1 VTRHPAQGFGEPR
14 GGAPTDGAAA
24 EPVRVLVVDDIQQ
37 VREGLARVL
46 GQLGGIEV
54 VGTAGDGVEA
64 VELAGTTDP
73 QVVVMD
79 LRMPNM
85 GGVEATREILAR
97 QADVSV
103 LMLSAYGD
111 ESLVIEALM
120 AGARGYL
127 LKGAPASELADAI
140 TGAVAGE
147 ARIAGQVTRPLLE
160 KLVETLG
167 RERDTREATEEARR
181 ASEHQRRREQ
191 QFATVTAHE
200 LRTPVAGLLGSL
212 VTLERLCAP
221 DRLPPQAQELLAAST
236 RQARR
241 LARLVEDFA
250 VVAKDSD
257 GGILVNPTRVAI
269 DQVVEAVVAEL
280 DEQSAARVRADVAL
294 GLRAWAD
301 QDRLAQVLAN
311 LVRNALQFSPPE
323 SPVDV
328 TARPGPDP
336 GTVLIVVDDR
346 GPGIPAERLPQLF
359 DRFGERAPSESG
371 GLGVGLWIVRELL
384 TAMDGDVRVERNAD
398 GGASLRV
405 TVPAAAGD

>member
-1 VTRHPAQGFGEPR
+1 MT
-14 GGAPTDGAAA
+14 APDG
-24 EPVRVLVVDDIQQ
+24 PVRVLVVDDIQQ

-97 QADVSV
+97 QAEVSV

-140 TGAVAGE
+140 AGAVAGE

-160 KLVETLG
+160 RLVETLG
-167 RERDTREATEEARR
+167 RERETREASEEARR

-221 DRLPPQAQELLAAST
+221 DRLPPQALELLAAST

-257 GGILVNPTRVAI
+257 SGILVNPTRVAV

-280 DEQSAARVRADVAL
+280 DEQSAARVRVEVAP
-294 GLRAWAD
+294 GLRAWVD

-311 LVRNALQFSPPE
+311 LVRNALQFSPPA

-328 TARPGPDP
+328 TARPGQDP
-336 GTVLIVVDDR
+336 ATALIVVDDR
-346 GPGIPAERLPQLF
+346 GPGIPPERLPQLF
-359 DRFGERAPSESG
+359 DRFGERAPNETA

-405 TVPAAAGD
+405 TVPAAADD

>member
-1 VTRHPAQGFGEPR
+1 VT
-14 GGAPTDGAAA
+14 APDG
-24 EPVRVLVVDDIQQ
+24 PVRVLVVDDIQQ

-97 QADVSV
+97 QAEVSV

-140 TGAVAGE
+140 AGAVAGE

-160 KLVETLG
+160 RLVETLG
-167 RERDTREATEEARR
+167 RERETREASEEAQR

-221 DRLPPQAQELLAAST
+221 DRLPPQAQDLLAAST

-257 GGILVNPTRVAI
+257 GGILVNPTRVAV

-280 DEQSAARVRADVAL
+280 DEQSAARVRVEVAP

-311 LVRNALQFSPPE
+311 LVRNALQFSPPA

-328 TARPGPDP
+328 TARPGQDP
-336 GTVLIVVDDR
+336 GTALIVVDDR
-346 GPGIPAERLPQLF
+346 GPGIPPERLPQLF
-359 DRFGERAPSESG
+359 DRFGERAPSETA

-405 TVPAAAGD
+405 TVPAAADD

>member
-1 VTRHPAQGFGEPR
+1 MKK
-14 GGAPTDGAAA
+14 APDG
-24 EPVRVLVVDDIQQ
+24 PVRVLVVDDIQQ

-97 QADVSV
+97 QAEVSV

-140 TGAVAGE
+140 AGAVAGE

-160 KLVETLG
+160 KLVETLD
-167 RERDTREATEEARR
+167 RERETREVAEEARR

-221 DRLPPQAQELLAAST
+221 DQLQLPAPAQELLTAST

-257 GGILVNPTRVAI
+257 SGILVNPTRV
-269 DQVVEAVVAEL
+269 DVDLVVEAVVAEL
-280 DEQSAARVRADVAL
+280 DKQSAARVRVTAAP
-294 GLRAWAD
+294 GLRAWVD

-311 LVRNALQFSPPE
+311 LVRNALQYSPPE

-328 TARPGPDP
+328 ASGPGPVPD
-336 GTVLIVVDDR
+336 TVQIAVDDR
-346 GPGIPAERLPQLF
+346 GPGIPAERLPELF
-359 DRFGERAPSESG
+359 DRFGERAPDQTG

-384 TAMDGDVRVERNAD
+384 TAMHGDVRVERNAD
-398 GGASLRV
+398 GGASLQV

>member
-1 VTRHPAQGFGEPR
+1 MNR
-14 GGAPTDGAAA
+14 APA
-24 EPVRVLVVDDIQQ
+24 EPVRVLVVDDIPQ

-46 GQLGGIEV
+46 DQLGGIEV
-54 VGTAGDGVEA
+54 VGIAGDGLEA
-64 VELAGTTDP
+64 VELAGVTDP

-85 GGVEATREILAR
+85 GGVEATREIVAR

-140 TGAVAGE
+140 AGAVAGE
-147 ARIAGQVTRPLLE
+147 ARLAGQVTRPLLE
-160 KLVETLG
+160 KLVESLG
-167 RERDTREATEEARR
+167 RERETREVAEEARR

-212 VTLERLCAP
+212 VTLERLRAP
-221 DRLPPQAQELLAAST
+221 DQLPPQAQELLAAST

-257 GGILVNPTRVAI
+257 SAILVNPTRVEV
-269 DQVVEAVVAEL
+269 DLVVEAVVAEL
-280 DEQSAARVRADVAL
+280 DQQGAARVRVDTTP
-294 GLRAWAD
+294 GLRAWVD

-311 LVRNALQFSPPE
+311 LVRNALQYSPPE

-328 TARPGPDP
+328 VAGPGPDP
-336 GTVLIVVDDR
+336 GTVQIAVDDR
-346 GPGIPAERLPQLF
+346 GPGIPSDQLPQLF
-359 DRFGERAPSESG
+359 DRFGERPPSQTG

>member
-1 VTRHPAQGFGEPR
+1 VTRSPGSPAEP
-14 GGAPTDGAAA
+14 A
-24 EPVRVLVVDDIQQ
+24 EPVRVLVVDDIEQ
-37 VREGLARVL
+37 VREGLARLL

-64 VELAGTTDP
+64 VELVGILRP

-79 LRMPNM
+79 LRMPSM
-85 GGVEATREILAR
+85 DGVEATRQIVAR
-97 QADVSV
+97 HAGVEV

-127 LKGAPASELADAI
+127 LKGAAAAELADAI

-160 KLVETLG
+160 KLVDTLG
-167 RERDTREATEEARR
+167 RERETRRAAEQARR

-212 VTLERLCAP
+212 VTLERLFGP
-221 DRLPPQAQELLAAST
+221 ERLPALALELLAAST

-250 VVAKDSD
+250 VVARETE
-257 GGILVNPTRVAI
+257 GGILMNPARVEVA
-269 DQVVEAVVAEL
+269 QVLDAVVGEL
-280 DEQSAARVRADVAL
+280 DQQAATRLRVEVTP

-301 QDRLAQVLAN
+301 QDRFVQALTN
-311 LVRNALQFSPPE
+311 LVRNALQYSPDGT
-323 SPVDV
+323 PVDV
-328 TARPGPDP
+328 AAGPGQGP
-336 GTVLIVVDDR
+336 GTVQVTVDDR

-359 DRFGERAPSESG
+359 DRFGERTPGQTG
-371 GLGVGLWIVRELL
+371 GLGVGLWIARELL
-384 TAMDGDVRVERNAD
+384 TAMHGEVRVERNAN
-398 GGASLRV
+398 GGASVRV
-405 TVPAAAGD
+405 TVPAAADEGPPAG

>member
-1 VTRHPAQGFGEPR
+1 VSRPPGSPAEP
-14 GGAPTDGAAA
+14 A
-24 EPVRVLVVDDIQQ
+24 EPVRVLVVDDIEQ
-37 VREGLARVL
+37 VREGLARLL

-64 VELAGTTDP
+64 VEAVGVHRP
-73 QVVVMD
+73 QVVIMD

-85 GGVEATREILAR
+85 DGVEATRQIVAR
-97 QADVSV
+97 HVGVVV

-127 LKGAPASELADAI
+127 LKGAAAAELADAI

-160 KLVETLG
+160 KLVDTLG
-167 RERDTREATEEARR
+167 RERETRRTAEQARR

-212 VTLERLCAP
+212 VTLERLFGP
-221 DRLPPQAQELLAAST
+221 ERLPAQALELLAAST

-250 VVAKDSD
+250 VVAKETE
-257 GGILVNPTRVAI
+257 GGILINPARV
-269 DQVVEAVVAEL
+269 QVAEVLDAVVGEL
-280 DEQSAARVRADVAL
+280 DQQAATRLRVEVTP

-301 QDRLAQVLAN
+301 QDRLVQALTN
-311 LVRNALQFSPPE
+311 LVRNALQYSPDGT
-323 SPVDV
+323 PVDV
-328 TARPGPDP
+328 AAGPGQGP
-336 GTVLIVVDDR
+336 GSVQVTVDDR
-346 GPGIPAERLPQLF
+346 GPGIPAERLAQLF
-359 DRFGERAPSESG
+359 DRFGERTPGQTG
-371 GLGVGLWIVRELL
+371 GLGVGMWIARELL
-384 TAMDGDVRVERNAD
+384 TAMHGDVRVERNAD
-398 GGASLRV
+398 GGASVRV
-405 TVPAAAGD
+405 TVPAAADDAPPAG

>member
-1 VTRHPAQGFGEPR
+1 VTRSPGSPAGP
-14 GGAPTDGAAA
+14 A
-24 EPVRVLVVDDIQQ
+24 EPVRVLVVDDIEQ
-37 VREGLARVL
+37 VREGLARLL

-64 VELAGTTDP
+64 VELVGVHRP

-79 LRMPNM
+79 LRMPRM
-85 GGVEATREILAR
+85 DGVEATRQIVAR
-97 QADVSV
+97 HAGVEV

-127 LKGAPASELADAI
+127 LKGAAAAELADAI

-160 KLVETLG
+160 KLVDTLG
-167 RERDTREATEEARR
+167 RERETRRAAEQARR

-212 VTLERLCAP
+212 VTLERLFAP
-221 DRLPPQAQELLAAST
+221 ERLPALALELLAAST

-250 VVAKDSD
+250 VVVRETE
-257 GGILVNPTRVAI
+257 GGILMNPTRVEVA
-269 DQVVEAVVAEL
+269 QVLDAVAGEL
-280 DEQSAARVRADVAL
+280 DQQAATRLRVEVTP

-301 QDRLAQVLAN
+301 QDRLVQALTN
-311 LVRNALQFSPPE
+311 LVRNALQYSPDGT
-323 SPVDV
+323 PVDV
-328 TARPGPDP
+328 AAGPGQGP
-336 GTVLIVVDDR
+336 GTGTVQVTVDDR

-359 DRFGERAPSESG
+359 DRFGERTPGQTG
-371 GLGVGLWIVRELL
+371 GLGVGLWIARELL
-384 TAMDGDVRVERNAD
+384 TAMHGEVRVDRNAN
-398 GGASLRV
+398 GGASVRV
-405 TVPAAAGD
+405 TVPAAADDGAPPAP

>member
-1 VTRHPAQGFGEPR
+1 VTRSPGSPAEP
-14 GGAPTDGAAA
+14 A
-24 EPVRVLVVDDIQQ
+24 EPVRVLVVDDIEQ
-37 VREGLARVL
+37 VREGLARLL

-64 VELAGTTDP
+64 VELVGVHRP

-79 LRMPNM
+79 LRMPSM
-85 GGVEATREILAR
+85 DGVEATRQIVAR
-97 QADVSV
+97 HAGVEV

-127 LKGAPASELADAI
+127 LKGAAAAELADAI

-160 KLVETLG
+160 KLVDTLG
-167 RERDTREATEEARR
+167 RERETRRAAEQARR

-212 VTLERLCAP
+212 VTLERLSAP
-221 DRLPPQAQELLAAST
+221 ERLPPQALELLGAAT

-250 VVAKDSD
+250 VVAKETE
-257 GGILVNPTRVAI
+257 GGILLNPARV
-269 DQVVEAVVAEL
+269 VVAEVL
-280 DEQSAARVRADVAL
+280 DAVVGELDRQAATRLRVEVAP

-301 QDRLAQVLAN
+301 QDRLVQALTN
-311 LVRNALQFSPPE
+311 LVRNALQYSPDGT
-323 SPVDV
+323 PVDV
-328 TARPGPDP
+328 AAGPGQDP
-336 GTVLIVVDDR
+336 GTVQVTIDDR

-359 DRFGERAPSESG
+359 DRFGERTPGRTG
-371 GLGVGLWIVRELL
+371 GLGVGLWIARSLL
-384 TAMDGDVRVERNAD
+384 TAMRGDVRVERNAD
-398 GGASLRV
+398 GGASARV
-405 TVPAAAGD
+405 TVPAAADGAAPPR

>member
-1 VTRHPAQGFGEPR
+1 VTRSPGSPAEP
-14 GGAPTDGAAA
+14 A
-24 EPVRVLVVDDIQQ
+24 EPVRVLVVDDIEQ
-37 VREGLARVL
+37 VRDGLARLL

-64 VELAGTTDP
+64 VELVGVHRP

-79 LRMPNM
+79 LRMPSM
-85 GGVEATREILAR
+85 DGVEATRQIVAR
-97 QADVSV
+97 HAGVEV

-127 LKGAPASELADAI
+127 LKGAAAAELADAI

-160 KLVETLG
+160 KLVDTLG
-167 RERDTREATEEARR
+167 RERETRRAAEQARR

-212 VTLERLCAP
+212 VTLERLFGP
-221 DRLPPQAQELLAAST
+221 ERLPALALELLAAST

-250 VVAKDSD
+250 VVARETE
-257 GGILVNPTRVAI
+257 GGILMNPARVEVA
-269 DQVVEAVVAEL
+269 QVLDAVVGEL
-280 DEQSAARVRADVAL
+280 DQQAATRLRVEVTP

-301 QDRLAQVLAN
+301 QDRLVQALTN
-311 LVRNALQFSPPE
+311 LVRNALQYSPDGT
-323 SPVDV
+323 PVDV
-328 TARPGPDP
+328 AAGPGQGP
-336 GTVLIVVDDR
+336 GTVQVTVDDR

-359 DRFGERAPSESG
+359 DRFGERTPGQTG
-371 GLGVGLWIVRELL
+371 GLGVGLWIARELL
-384 TAMDGDVRVERNAD
+384 TAMHGEVRVERNAN
-398 GGASLRV
+398 GGASVRV
-405 TVPAAAGD
+405 TVPAAADEGPPAG

>member
-1 VTRHPAQGFGEPR
+1 MTRR
-14 GGAPTDGAAA
+14 GGSGNPQAAPA

-54 VGTAGDGVEA
+54 VGTAGDGLEA
-64 VELAGTTDP
+64 VELAGVTDP

-85 GGVEATREILAR
+85 GGVEATREIVAR
-97 QADVSV
+97 QANVSV

-167 RERDTREATEEARR
+167 RERETHEVAEEARR

-221 DRLPPQAQELLAAST
+221 DQLPPQAQELLAAST

-257 GGILVNPTRVAI
+257 GGILVNPTRVAVDLVI
-269 DQVVEAVVAEL
+269 EAVLADL
-280 DEQSAARVRADVAL
+280 DRENAARVRVDATP
-294 GLRAWAD
+294 GLRAWVD
-301 QDRLAQVLAN
+301 QDRLAQVVAN
-311 LVRNALQFSPPE
+311 LVRNALQYSPPGTT
-323 SPVDV
+323 VDV
-328 TARPGPDP
+328 AAGPGPDP
-336 GTVLIVVDDR
+336 GTVLIAVDDH
-346 GPGIPAERLPQLF
+346 GPGIPPDKLPQLF
-359 DRFGERAPSESG
+359 DRFGERAPSQTG

-384 TAMDGDVRVERNAD
+384 TAMHGHVRVERNAD

>member
-1 VTRHPAQGFGEPR
+1 VTP
-14 GGAPTDGAAA
+14 PT
-24 EPVRVLVVDDIQQ
+24 EPVRVLVVDDIPQ

-64 VELAGTTDP
+64 VELAGQTNP

-97 QADVSV
+97 QAEVSV

-140 TGAVAGE
+140 AGAVAGE

-160 KLVETLG
+160 RLVETLG
-167 RERDTREATEEARR
+167 RERETREASEEAQR

-212 VTLERLCAP
+212 VTLERLFAP

-257 GGILVNPTRVAI
+257 GGILVNPTRVAV
-269 DQVVEAVVAEL
+269 DQVVAGVVAEL
-280 DEQSAARVRADVAL
+280 DEQSAARVRVEVAP

-301 QDRLAQVLAN
+301 RDRLAQVVAN
-311 LVRNALQFSPPE
+311 LVRNALQFSPPA

-328 TARPGPDP
+328 TARPGQDP
-336 GTVLIVVDDR
+336 GSVVIVVDDR
-346 GPGIPAERLPQLF
+346 GPGIPPERLPELF
-359 DRFGERAPSESG
+359 DRFGERAPSETA

-405 TVPAAAGD
+405 TVPAAADD

>member
-1 VTRHPAQGFGEPR
+1 MKK
-14 GGAPTDGAAA
+14 APDG
-24 EPVRVLVVDDIQQ
+24 PVRVLVVDDIQQ

-97 QADVSV
+97 QAEVSV

-140 TGAVAGE
+140 AGAVAGE

-160 KLVETLG
+160 RLVETLG
-167 RERDTREATEEARR
+167 RERETREASEEAHR
-181 ASEHQRRREQ
+181 ASDHQRRREQ

-221 DRLPPQAQELLAAST
+221 DRLPPQAQDLLAAST

-257 GGILVNPTRVAI
+257 GGILVNPTRVAV

-280 DEQSAARVRADVAL
+280 DEQSAARVRVEVAP

-311 LVRNALQFSPPE
+311 LVRNALQFSPPA

-328 TARPGPDP
+328 TARPGQDP
-336 GTVLIVVDDR
+336 GTALIVVDDR
-346 GPGIPAERLPQLF
+346 GPGIPPERLPQLF
-359 DRFGERAPSESG
+359 DRFGERAPSETA

-405 TVPAAAGD
+405 TVPAAADD

>member
-1 VTRHPAQGFGEPR
+1 VTRTGPAAR
-14 GGAPTDGAAA
+14 
-24 EPVRVLVVDDIQQ
+24 VRVLVVDDIQQ

-54 VGTAGDGVEA
+54 VGTAGDGREA
-64 VELAGTTDP
+64 IELAGATDP

-85 GGVEATREILAR
+85 DGVEATREIVAR
-97 QADVSV
+97 HAEVSV

-140 TGAVAGE
+140 SGAVAGE

-160 KLVETLG
+160 KLVESLG
-167 RERDTREATEEARR
+167 RERETREVAEEARR

-212 VTLERLCAP
+212 VTLERICAR
-221 DRLPPQAQELLAAST
+221 DQLPPQAQELLTAST

-250 VVAKDSD
+250 VVATDSD
-257 GGILVNPTRVAI
+257 GGILVNPTRVEV
-269 DQVVEAVVAEL
+269 DVVIEAVVAEL
-280 DEQSAARVRADVAL
+280 DQQGAARVRVDVTP
-294 GLRAWAD
+294 GLRVWVD

-328 TARPGPDP
+328 VVRPGQDRR
-336 GTVLIVVDDR
+336 TVQIAVDDR
-346 GPGIPAERLPQLF
+346 GPGIPPDQLPELF
-359 DRFGERAPSESG
+359 DRFGERPPSHTG

-384 TAMDGDVRVERNAD
+384 TAMHGHVQVERNDA

-405 TVPAAAGD
+405 TVPAASNDQSSD

>member
-1 VTRHPAQGFGEPR
+1 VTRSPGSPAEP
-14 GGAPTDGAAA
+14 A
-24 EPVRVLVVDDIQQ
+24 EPVRVLVVDDIEQ
-37 VREGLARVL
+37 VREGLARLL

-64 VELAGTTDP
+64 VELVGVHRP

-79 LRMPNM
+79 LRMPSM
-85 GGVEATREILAR
+85 DGVEATRQIVAR
-97 QADVSV
+97 HAGVEV

-127 LKGAPASELADAI
+127 LKGAAAAELADAI

-160 KLVETLG
+160 KLVDTLG
-167 RERDTREATEEARR
+167 RERETRRAAEQARR

-212 VTLERLCAP
+212 VTLERLFGP
-221 DRLPPQAQELLAAST
+221 ERLPALALELLAAST

-250 VVAKDSD
+250 VVARETE
-257 GGILVNPTRVAI
+257 GGILMNPARVEVA
-269 DQVVEAVVAEL
+269 QVLDAVVGEL
-280 DEQSAARVRADVAL
+280 DQQAATRLRVEVTP

-301 QDRLAQVLAN
+301 QDRLVQALTN
-311 LVRNALQFSPPE
+311 LVRNALQYSPDGT
-323 SPVDV
+323 PVDV
-328 TARPGPDP
+328 AAGPGQGP
-336 GTVLIVVDDR
+336 GTVQVTVDDR

-359 DRFGERAPSESG
+359 DRFGERTPGQTG
-371 GLGVGLWIVRELL
+371 GLGVGLWIARELL
-384 TAMDGDVRVERNAD
+384 TAMHGEVRVERNAN
-398 GGASLRV
+398 GGASVRV
-405 TVPAAAGD
+405 TVPAAANHGAPPAP

>member
-1 VTRHPAQGFGEPR
+1 
-14 GGAPTDGAAA
+14 
-24 EPVRVLVVDDIQQ
+24 VLVVDDIQQ

-97 QADVSV
+97 QAEVSV

-140 TGAVAGE
+140 AGAVAGE

-160 KLVETLG
+160 RLVETLG
-167 RERDTREATEEARR
+167 RERETREASEEAQR

-221 DRLPPQAQELLAAST
+221 DRLPPQAQDLLAAST

-257 GGILVNPTRVAI
+257 GGVLVNPTRVAV

-280 DEQSAARVRADVAL
+280 DEQSAARVRVEVAP

-311 LVRNALQFSPPE
+311 LVRNALQFSPPA

-328 TARPGPDP
+328 TARPGQDP
-336 GTVLIVVDDR
+336 GTALIVVDDR
-346 GPGIPAERLPQLF
+346 GPGIPPERLPQLF
-359 DRFGERAPSESG
+359 DRFGERAPSETA

-405 TVPAAAGD
+405 TVPAAADD

>member
-1 VTRHPAQGFGEPR
+1 VTRSPGSPAEP
-14 GGAPTDGAAA
+14 A
-24 EPVRVLVVDDIQQ
+24 EPVRVLVVDDIEQ
-37 VREGLARVL
+37 VRDGLARLL

-64 VELAGTTDP
+64 VELVGVHRP

-79 LRMPNM
+79 LRMPRM
-85 GGVEATREILAR
+85 DGVEATRQIVAR
-97 QADVSV
+97 HAGVEV

-127 LKGAPASELADAI
+127 LKGAAAAELADAI

-160 KLVETLG
+160 KLVDTLG
-167 RERDTREATEEARR
+167 RERETRRAAEQARR

-212 VTLERLCAP
+212 VTLERLFGP
-221 DRLPPQAQELLAAST
+221 ERLPALALELLAAST

-250 VVAKDSD
+250 VVARETE
-257 GGILVNPTRVAI
+257 GGILMNPARVEVA
-269 DQVVEAVVAEL
+269 QVLDAVVGEL
-280 DEQSAARVRADVAL
+280 DQQAATRLRVEVTP

-301 QDRLAQVLAN
+301 QDRLVQALTN
-311 LVRNALQFSPPE
+311 LVRNALQYSPDGT
-323 SPVDV
+323 PVDV
-328 TARPGPDP
+328 AAGPGQGP
-336 GTVLIVVDDR
+336 GTVQVTVDDR

-359 DRFGERAPSESG
+359 DRFGERTPGQTG
-371 GLGVGLWIVRELL
+371 GLGVGLWIARELL
-384 TAMDGDVRVERNAD
+384 TAMHGEVRVERNAN
-398 GGASLRV
+398 GGAGVRV
-405 TVPAAAGD
+405 TVPAAADEGPPAG

>member
-1 VTRHPAQGFGEPR
+1 MTRSPGSPAEP
-14 GGAPTDGAAA
+14 A
-24 EPVRVLVVDDIQQ
+24 EPVRVLVVDDIEQ
-37 VREGLARVL
+37 VREGLARLL

-64 VELAGTTDP
+64 VELVGVHRP

-85 GGVEATREILAR
+85 DGVEATRQIVAR
-97 QADVSV
+97 HAGVEV

-127 LKGAPASELADAI
+127 LKGAAAAELADAI

-160 KLVETLG
+160 KLVDTLG
-167 RERDTREATEEARR
+167 RERETRRAAEQARR

-212 VTLERLCAP
+212 VTLERLFGP
-221 DRLPPQAQELLAAST
+221 ERLPALALELLAAST

-250 VVAKDSD
+250 VVARETE
-257 GGILVNPTRVAI
+257 GGILMNPARV
-269 DQVVEAVVAEL
+269 QVAQVLDAVVGEL
-280 DEQSAARVRADVAL
+280 DQQAATRLRVEVTP

-301 QDRLAQVLAN
+301 QDRFVQALTN
-311 LVRNALQFSPPE
+311 LVRNALQYSPDGT
-323 SPVDV
+323 PVDV
-328 TARPGPDP
+328 AAGPGQGP
-336 GTVLIVVDDR
+336 GTVQVTVDDR

-359 DRFGERAPSESG
+359 DRFGERTPGQTG
-371 GLGVGLWIVRELL
+371 GLGVGLWIARELL
-384 TAMDGDVRVERNAD
+384 TAMHGEVRVERNAN
-398 GGASLRV
+398 GGASVRV
-405 TVPAAAGD
+405 TVPAAADEGPPAG

>member
-1 VTRHPAQGFGEPR
+1 MTRR
-14 GGAPTDGAAA
+14 SVAPA

-54 VGTAGDGVEA
+54 VGTAGDGLEA
-64 VELAGTTDP
+64 VELASVTDP

-85 GGVEATREILAR
+85 GGVEATREIVAR
-97 QADVSV
+97 HADVSV

-140 TGAVAGE
+140 AGAVAGE

-160 KLVETLG
+160 KLVEMLG
-167 RERDTREATEEARR
+167 RERETREVAEEARR

-212 VTLERLCAP
+212 VTLERLRAP
-221 DRLPPQAQELLAAST
+221 DQLPPQAQELLAAST

-257 GGILVNPTRVAI
+257 SGILVNPTRVAVGR
-269 DQVVEAVVAEL
+269 VVDAVVAEL
-280 DEQSAARVRADVAL
+280 DRQNAARVRVDATP

-301 QDRLAQVLAN
+301 EDRLSQVLAN
-311 LVRNALQFSPPE
+311 LVRNALQCSPPGT
-323 SPVDV
+323 PVDV
-328 TARPGPDP
+328 AAGPGPDP
-336 GTVLIVVDDR
+336 GTVLIAVDDR
-346 GPGIPAERLPQLF
+346 GPGIPSDKLPQLF
-359 DRFGERAPSESG
+359 DRFGERPPSQTG

-398 GGASLRV
+398 GGASLQV
-405 TVPAAAGD
+405 TVPAATGD

>member
-1 VTRHPAQGFGEPR
+1 MNR
-14 GGAPTDGAAA
+14 GPA
-24 EPVRVLVVDDIQQ
+24 EPVRVLVVDDIPQ

-46 GQLGGIEV
+46 DQLGGIEV
-54 VGTAGDGVEA
+54 VGIAGDGLEA
-64 VELAGTTDP
+64 VELAGVTDP

-85 GGVEATREILAR
+85 GGVEATREIVAR

-140 TGAVAGE
+140 AGAVAGE

-160 KLVETLG
+160 KLVESLG
-167 RERDTREATEEARR
+167 RERETREVAEEARR

-212 VTLERLCAP
+212 VTLERLRAP
-221 DRLPPQAQELLAAST
+221 DQLPPQAQELLAAST

-257 GGILVNPTRVAI
+257 SAILVNPTRVEV
-269 DQVVEAVVAEL
+269 DLVVEAVVAEL
-280 DEQSAARVRADVAL
+280 DQQGAARVRVDTTP
-294 GLRAWAD
+294 GLRAWVD

-311 LVRNALQFSPPE
+311 LVRNALQYSPPE

-328 TARPGPDP
+328 VAGPGPDP
-336 GTVLIVVDDR
+336 GTLQIAVDDR
-346 GPGIPAERLPQLF
+346 GPGIPADKLPQLF
-359 DRFGERAPSESG
+359 DRFGERPASQTG

>member
-1 VTRHPAQGFGEPR
+1 VTP
-14 GGAPTDGAAA
+14 PTD
-24 EPVRVLVVDDIQQ
+24 PVRVLVVDDIQQ

-46 GQLGGIEV
+46 GQLGGFEV

-64 VELAGTTDP
+64 VELAGTTNP

-97 QADVSV
+97 QAEVSV

-140 TGAVAGE
+140 NGAVAGE

-160 KLVETLG
+160 RLVETLS
-167 RERDTREATEEARR
+167 RERETREASEQAQR

-221 DRLPPQAQELLAAST
+221 DRLPPQALELLAAST

-257 GGILVNPTRVAI
+257 GGLLVNPTRVAV

-280 DEQSAARVRADVAL
+280 DEQSAARVRVEVAP
-294 GLRAWAD
+294 GLRAWVD

-311 LVRNALQFSPPE
+311 LVRNALQFSPPA

-328 TARPGPDP
+328 TAHPGQDP
-336 GTVLIVVDDR
+336 GTVLMVIDDR
-346 GPGIPAERLPQLF
+346 GPGIPPERLPQLF
-359 DRFGERAPSESG
+359 DRFGERAPGETA

-384 TAMDGDVRVERNAD
+384 TAMDGDVRVERNGD

>member
-1 VTRHPAQGFGEPR
+1 MTRSPGSPAEP
-14 GGAPTDGAAA
+14 A
-24 EPVRVLVVDDIQQ
+24 EPVRVLVVDDIEQ
-37 VREGLARVL
+37 VREGLARLL

-64 VELAGTTDP
+64 VELVGVHRP

-79 LRMPNM
+79 LRMPSM
-85 GGVEATREILAR
+85 DGVEATRQIVAR
-97 QADVSV
+97 HAGVEV

-127 LKGAPASELADAI
+127 LKGAAAAELADAI

-160 KLVETLG
+160 KLVDTLG
-167 RERDTREATEEARR
+167 RERETRRAAEQARR

-212 VTLERLCAP
+212 VTLERLFGP
-221 DRLPPQAQELLAAST
+221 ERLPALALELLAAST

-250 VVAKDSD
+250 VVARETE
-257 GGILVNPTRVAI
+257 GGILMNPARVEVA
-269 DQVVEAVVAEL
+269 QVLDAVAGEL
-280 DEQSAARVRADVAL
+280 DQQAATRLRVEVTP

-301 QDRLAQVLAN
+301 KDRLVQALTN
-311 LVRNALQFSPPE
+311 LVRNALQYSPDGT
-323 SPVDV
+323 PVDV
-328 TARPGPDP
+328 AAGPGQGP
-336 GTVLIVVDDR
+336 GTVQVTVDDR

-359 DRFGERAPSESG
+359 DRFGERTPGQTG
-371 GLGVGLWIVRELL
+371 GLGVGLWIARELL
-384 TAMDGDVRVERNAD
+384 TAMHGEVRVERNAN
-398 GGASLRV
+398 GGASVRV
-405 TVPAAAGD
+405 TVPAAADEGPPAG

>member
-1 VTRHPAQGFGEPR
+1 VNRPESA
-14 GGAPTDGAAA
+14 APA
-24 EPVRVLVVDDIQQ
+24 EPVRVLVVDDIPQ

-46 GQLGGIEV
+46 DQLGGIEV
-54 VGTAGDGVEA
+54 VGIAGDGLEA
-64 VELAGTTDP
+64 VELAGVTDP

-85 GGVEATREILAR
+85 GGVEATREIVAR

-140 TGAVAGE
+140 AGAVAGE

-160 KLVETLG
+160 KLVESLG
-167 RERDTREATEEARR
+167 RERETREVAEEARR

-212 VTLERLCAP
+212 VTLERLRAP
-221 DRLPPQAQELLAAST
+221 DQLPPQAQELLAAST

-257 GGILVNPTRVAI
+257 SAILVNPTRVEV
-269 DQVVEAVVAEL
+269 DLVVEAVVAEL
-280 DEQSAARVRADVAL
+280 DQQGAARVRVDTTP
-294 GLRAWAD
+294 GLRAWVD

-311 LVRNALQFSPPE
+311 VVRNALQYSPPD

-328 TARPGPDP
+328 VAGPGPDP
-336 GTVLIVVDDR
+336 GTLQIAVDDR
-346 GPGIPAERLPQLF
+346 GPGIPADKLPQLF
-359 DRFGERAPSESG
+359 DRFGERPASQTG

>member
-1 VTRHPAQGFGEPR
+1 VTRSPGSPAEP
-14 GGAPTDGAAA
+14 A
-24 EPVRVLVVDDIQQ
+24 EPVRVLVVDDIEQ
-37 VREGLARVL
+37 VRDGLARLL

-64 VELAGTTDP
+64 VELVGVHRP

-79 LRMPNM
+79 LRMPSM
-85 GGVEATREILAR
+85 DGVEATRQIVAR
-97 QADVSV
+97 HAGVEV

-127 LKGAPASELADAI
+127 LKGAAAAELADAI

-160 KLVETLG
+160 KLVDTLG
-167 RERDTREATEEARR
+167 RERETRRAAEQARR

-212 VTLERLCAP
+212 VTLERLFGP
-221 DRLPPQAQELLAAST
+221 ERLPALALELLAAST

-250 VVAKDSD
+250 VVARETE
-257 GGILVNPTRVAI
+257 GGILMNPARVEVA
-269 DQVVEAVVAEL
+269 QVLDAVVGEL
-280 DEQSAARVRADVAL
+280 DQQAATRLRVEVTP

-301 QDRLAQVLAN
+301 QDRLVQALTN
-311 LVRNALQFSPPE
+311 LVRNALQYSPDGT
-323 SPVDV
+323 PVDV
-328 TARPGPDP
+328 AAGPGQGS
-336 GTVLIVVDDR
+336 GTVQVTVDDR

-359 DRFGERAPSESG
+359 DRFGERTPGQTG
-371 GLGVGLWIVRELL
+371 GLGVGLWIARELL
-384 TAMDGDVRVERNAD
+384 TAMHGEVRVERNAN
-398 GGASLRV
+398 GGASVRV
-405 TVPAAAGD
+405 TVPAAADEGPPAG

>member
-1 VTRHPAQGFGEPR
+1 MTK
-14 GGAPTDGAAA
+14 APKSAAPA
-24 EPVRVLVVDDIQQ
+24 EPIRVLVVDDIPQ

-46 GQLGGIEV
+46 DQLGGIEV
-54 VGTAGDGVEA
+54 VGIAGDGLEA
-64 VELAGTTDP
+64 VELAGRTAP

-79 LRMPNM
+79 LRMPKM
-85 GGVEATREILAR
+85 GGVEATRQIVAS

-140 TGAVAGE
+140 AGAVAGE

-160 KLVETLG
+160 KLVETLT
-167 RERDTREATEEARR
+167 RERETREVAEDARR

-200 LRTPVAGLLGSL
+200 LRTPGAGLLGSL

-221 DRLPPQAQELLAAST
+221 DQLAPPAQELLTAST

-257 GGILVNPTRVAI
+257 SGILVNPTRVEV
-269 DQVVEAVVAEL
+269 DLVVEAVVAEL
-280 DEQSAARVRADVAL
+280 DQQSAARLRVTAAP
-294 GLRAWAD
+294 GLRAWDD
-301 QDRLAQVLAN
+301 QDRLEQVLAN
-311 LVRNALQFSPPE
+311 LVRNALQYSPPE
-323 SPVDV
+323 SAVDV
-328 TARPGPDP
+328 AAGPGPDP
-336 GTVLIVVDDR
+336 DTVQIAVDDR
-346 GPGIPAERLPQLF
+346 GPGIPAERLPELF
-359 DRFGERAPSESG
+359 DRFGERAPDQTG

-384 TAMDGDVRVERNAD
+384 TAMHGDVRVERNAD
-398 GGASLRV
+398 GGASLQV

>member
-1 VTRHPAQGFGEPR
+1 VSRPPGSPAEP
-14 GGAPTDGAAA
+14 A
-24 EPVRVLVVDDIQQ
+24 EPVRVLVVDDIEQ
-37 VREGLARVL
+37 VREGLARLL

-64 VELAGTTDP
+64 VEAVGVHRP
-73 QVVVMD
+73 QVVIMD

-85 GGVEATREILAR
+85 DGVEATRQIVAR
-97 QADVSV
+97 HVGVVV

-127 LKGAPASELADAI
+127 LKGAAAAELADAI

-160 KLVETLG
+160 KLVDTLG
-167 RERDTREATEEARR
+167 RERETRRTAEQARR

-212 VTLERLCAP
+212 VTLERLFGP
-221 DRLPPQAQELLAAST
+221 ERLPAQALELLAAST

-250 VVAKDSD
+250 VVAKETE
-257 GGILVNPTRVAI
+257 GGILINPARV
-269 DQVVEAVVAEL
+269 QVAEVLDAVVGEL
-280 DEQSAARVRADVAL
+280 DQQAATRLRVEVTP

-301 QDRLAQVLAN
+301 QDRLVQALTN
-311 LVRNALQFSPPE
+311 LVRNALQYSPDGT
-323 SPVDV
+323 PVDV
-328 TARPGPDP
+328 AAGPGQGP
-336 GTVLIVVDDR
+336 GSVQVTVDDR

-359 DRFGERAPSESG
+359 DRFGERTPGQTG
-371 GLGVGLWIVRELL
+371 GLGVGMWIARELL
-384 TAMDGDVRVERNAD
+384 TAMHGDVRVERNAD
-398 GGASLRV
+398 GGASVRV
-405 TVPAAAGD
+405 TVPAAADDAPPAG

>member
-1 VTRHPAQGFGEPR
+1 VTRRRGPGNPTTAGDAAPRNPPEPI
-14 GGAPTDGAAA
+14 
-24 EPVRVLVVDDIQQ
+24 RVLVVDDIPQ

-46 GQLGGIEV
+46 DQLGGIEV
-54 VGTAGDGVEA
+54 VGIAGDGLEA
-64 VELAGTTDP
+64 VELAGLTDP

-85 GGVEATREILAR
+85 GGVEATRQIVAR
-97 QADVSV
+97 HADVSV

-140 TGAVAGE
+140 AGAVAGE

-160 KLVETLG
+160 KLVETLS
-167 RERDTREATEEARR
+167 RERETREVAEEARR

-221 DRLPPQAQELLAAST
+221 DQLPPQAQELLTAST

-257 GGILVNPTRVAI
+257 SGILVNPTRVEV
-269 DQVVEAVVAEL
+269 DLVVEAVVAEL
-280 DEQSAARVRADVAL
+280 DQQSAERVRVTTAP

-311 LVRNALQFSPPE
+311 LVRNALQYSPPE

-328 TARPGPDP
+328 AAGPGPAPD
-336 GTVLIVVDDR
+336 TVQIAVDDR
-346 GPGIPAERLPQLF
+346 GPGIPPERLPELF
-359 DRFGERAPSESG
+359 DRFGERAPDKTG

-384 TAMDGDVRVERNAD
+384 TAMHGEVRVERNAD
-398 GGASLRV
+398 GGAGLRV

>member
-1 VTRHPAQGFGEPR
+1 MKR
-14 GGAPTDGAAA
+14 GPA

-54 VGTAGDGVEA
+54 VGTAGDGLEA
-64 VELAGTTDP
+64 VELAGVTDP

-85 GGVEATREILAR
+85 GGVEATREIVAR

-140 TGAVAGE
+140 AGAVAGE

-167 RERDTREATEEARR
+167 RERETREVAEEARR

-212 VTLERLCAP
+212 VTLERLSAP
-221 DRLPPQAQELLAAST
+221 DQLPPQAQELLAAST

-257 GGILVNPTRVAI
+257 SGILVNPTRVAVGL
-269 DQVVEAVVAEL
+269 VVDAVVAEL
-280 DEQSAARVRADVAL
+280 DRQNAARVRVDATP

-311 LVRNALQFSPPE
+311 LVRNALQYSPDGT
-323 SPVDV
+323 PVDV
-328 TARPGPDP
+328 AAGPGQGP
-336 GTVLIVVDDR
+336 GTVQVTVDDR

-359 DRFGERAPSESG
+359 DRFGERTPGQTG
-371 GLGVGLWIVRELL
+371 GLGVGLWIARELL
-384 TAMDGDVRVERNAD
+384 TAMHGEVRVERNAN
-398 GGASLRV
+398 GGAGVRV
-405 TVPAAAGD
+405 TVPAAADEGPPAG

>member
-1 VTRHPAQGFGEPR
+1 VSRPPGSP
-14 GGAPTDGAAA
+14 A
-24 EPVRVLVVDDIQQ
+24 EPVRVLVVDDIEQ
-37 VREGLARVL
+37 VREGLARLL

-64 VELAGTTDP
+64 VELVGVHRP

-79 LRMPNM
+79 LRMPSM
-85 GGVEATREILAR
+85 DGVEATRQIVAR
-97 QADVSV
+97 HAGVVV

-127 LKGAPASELADAI
+127 LKGAAAAELADAI

-160 KLVETLG
+160 KLVDTLG
-167 RERDTREATEEARR
+167 RERETRRAAEQARR

-212 VTLERLCAP
+212 VTLERLFASE
-221 DRLPPQAQELLAAST
+221 RLPAPALELLAAST

-250 VVAKDSD
+250 VVAKETE
-257 GGILVNPTRVAI
+257 GGILINPARVELA
-269 DQVVEAVVAEL
+269 QVLDAVVGEL
-280 DEQSAARVRADVAL
+280 DEQAATRLRVEVTP

-301 QDRLAQVLAN
+301 QDRLVQALTN
-311 LVRNALQFSPPE
+311 LVRNALQYSPDGT
-323 SPVDV
+323 PVDV
-328 TARPGPDP
+328 AAGPGQGP
-336 GTVLIVVDDR
+336 GTVQVTIDDR

-359 DRFGERAPSESG
+359 DRFGERTPGQTG
-371 GLGVGLWIVRELL
+371 GLGVGLWIARQLL
-384 TAMDGDVRVERNAD
+384 TAMHGEVRVERNAD
-398 GGASLRV
+398 GGAGVRV
-405 TVPAAAGD
+405 TVPAAADDGPPAG

>member
-1 VTRHPAQGFGEPR
+1 VSLGGPPAGTAES
-14 GGAPTDGAAA
+14 GAAR
-24 EPVRVLVVDDIQQ
+24 EGPPVRVMVVDDIEET
-37 VREGLARVL
+37 RESLARL
-46 GQLGGIEV
+46 LERLGGIEV
-54 VGTAGDGVEA
+54 VGVAADGVEA
-64 VELAGTTDP
+64 VELVGLALP

-79 LRMPNM
+79 LRMPRM
-85 GGVEATREILAR
+85 DGVEATRRIA
-97 QADVSV
+97 ASYPKVIV
-103 LMLSAYGD
+103 LILSAYGD

-127 LKGAPASELADAI
+127 LKGASAAELADAI
-140 TGAVAGE
+140 WGAAAGE
-147 ARIAGQVTRPLLE
+147 ARIAGQVTRPLLA

-167 RERDTREATEEARR
+167 RERETREVAEEARR

-212 VTLERLCAP
+212 VTLERLSAP
-221 DRLPPQAQELLAAST
+221 DQLPPQAQELLAAST

-257 GGILVNPTRVAI
+257 SGILVNPTRVAVGL
-269 DQVVEAVVAEL
+269 VVDAVVAEL
-280 DEQSAARVRADVAL
+280 DRQNAARVRVDATP

-301 QDRLAQVLAN
+301 QDRLVQALTN
-311 LVRNALQFSPPE
+311 LVRNALQYSPPGT
-323 SPVDV
+323 PVDV
-328 TARPGPDP
+328 AAGPGPDP
-336 GTVLIVVDDR
+336 GTVLIAVDDR
-346 GPGIPAERLPQLF
+346 GPGIPPDQLPQLL
-359 DRFGERAPSESG
+359 DRFGERPPSQTG

-398 GGASLRV
+398 GGASLKV

>member
-1 VTRHPAQGFGEPR
+1 MSPSPGSPAGP
-14 GGAPTDGAAA
+14 A
-24 EPVRVLVVDDIQQ
+24 EPVRVLVVDDIEQ
-37 VREGLARVL
+37 VREGLARLL

-64 VELAGTTDP
+64 VELVAAARP
-73 QVVVMD
+73 QVVIMD

-85 GGVEATREILAR
+85 DGVEATRQIVAR
-97 QADVSV
+97 HAGVVV

-127 LKGAPASELADAI
+127 LKGASAAELADAI
-140 TGAVAGE
+140 AGAVAGE
-147 ARIAGQVTRPLLE
+147 ARIAGQVTRPLLA

-167 RERDTREATEEARR
+167 RERETRRAAEEARR

-212 VTLERLCAP
+212 VTLERLLDPERLAP
-221 DRLPPQAQELLAAST
+221 QVRELLAAAT

-250 VVAKDSD
+250 VVAKESE
-257 GGILVNPTRVAI
+257 GGLLVSPTS
-269 DQVVEAVVAEL
+269 VEVGELVDAVVAEL
-280 DEQSAARVRADVAL
+280 EQQAGARVRVQVAP

-301 QDRLAQVLAN
+301 HDRLAQVLTN
-311 LVRNALQFSPPE
+311 LVRNALQYSPAG
-323 SPVDV
+323 SPVEV
-328 TARPGPDP
+328 TAAPGDD
-336 GTVLIVVDDR
+336 GRTVRLTVDDR

-359 DRFGERAPSESG
+359 DRFGERAPGQTG

-384 TAMDGDVRVERNAD
+384 AAMNGEVRVERNAA

-405 TVPAAAGD
+405 TIPAAPGD

>member
-1 VTRHPAQGFGEPR
+1 VTRSPGSPAEP
-14 GGAPTDGAAA
+14 A
-24 EPVRVLVVDDIQQ
+24 EPVRVLVVDDIEQ
-37 VREGLARVL
+37 VREGLARLL

-64 VELAGTTDP
+64 VELVGVHRP

-79 LRMPNM
+79 LRMPSM
-85 GGVEATREILAR
+85 DGVEATRQIVAR
-97 QADVSV
+97 HAGVEV

-127 LKGAPASELADAI
+127 LKGAAAAELADAI

-160 KLVETLG
+160 KLVDTLG
-167 RERDTREATEEARR
+167 RERETRRAAEQARR

-212 VTLERLCAP
+212 VTLERLFGSE
-221 DRLPPQAQELLAAST
+221 RLPALALELLAAST

-250 VVAKDSD
+250 VVARETK
-257 GGILVNPTRVAI
+257 GGILMNPARVEVA
-269 DQVVEAVVAEL
+269 QVLDAVAGEL
-280 DEQSAARVRADVAL
+280 DHQAATRLRVEVTP

-301 QDRLAQVLAN
+301 QDRLVQALTN
-311 LVRNALQFSPPE
+311 LVRNALQYSPDGT
-323 SPVDV
+323 PVDV
-328 TARPGPDP
+328 AAGPGQGP
-336 GTVLIVVDDR
+336 GTVQVTVDDR

-359 DRFGERAPSESG
+359 DRFGERTPGQTG
-371 GLGVGLWIVRELL
+371 GLGVGLWIARELL
-384 TAMDGDVRVERNAD
+384 TAMHGEVRVERNAD
-398 GGASLRV
+398 GGASVRV
-405 TVPAAAGD
+405 TVPAAADGGAPPAP